1 MGMTQCM
8 MLEKWNVLAALYQL
22 SYFARVVTIEIQYGI
37 KEKAVL

>member
-1 MGMTQCM
+1 
-8 MLEKWNVLAALYQL
+8 MLEKWHFLTALSQL